1 MSTSPNYQYETVK
14 VEVFP
19 NGVVHVQLDREK
31 RLNAFNYSLIRDI
44 LQTFK
49 DIDTNSN
56 VRSVVLS
63 GAGRMFSAGLDLKE
77 GSSKKKISPDSDV
90 ARQAFARQDHLRWF
104 QSSISSLEKCSKPVI
119 VCIHNDA
126 IDAGIDLFEVDV
138 GLAADI
144 GTLQCLPKVIG
155 NASLIRELAYT
166 SRNMYADEALQCG
179 LINKIFDTKEQMI
192 EEALKIASEIATKS
206 PVAIVSTNVD
216 EGLEYTAVWNSA
228 MLMTKDIPKSVEA
241 FMKKKP
247 AAYANL

>member
-1 MSTSPNYQYETVK
+1 MFNSIVK
-14 VEVFP
+14 
-19 NGVVHVQLDREK
+19 
-31 RLNAFNYSLIRDI
+31 SLIRDI

-49 DIDTNSN
+49 DIDSDSN
-56 VRSVVLS
+56 IRSVVLS

-77 GSSKKKISPDSDV
+77 GSSKEKISPDLDV
-90 ARQAFARQDHLRWF
+90 ARQSFARQSHLRWF

-119 VCIHNDA
+119 VCIHNGA
-126 IDAGIDLFEVDV
+126 IGAGIDLSTAGDIRYGTKDSYYCVKEVDV

-144 GTLQCLPKVIG
+144 GTLQRLPKVIG
-155 NASLIRELAYT
+155 NASLVRELCFT

-206 PVAIVSTNVD
+206 PVAVVSTKKLLNYSRDHSVD

-228 MLMTKDIPKSVEA
+228 MLMTEDIPKSVEA